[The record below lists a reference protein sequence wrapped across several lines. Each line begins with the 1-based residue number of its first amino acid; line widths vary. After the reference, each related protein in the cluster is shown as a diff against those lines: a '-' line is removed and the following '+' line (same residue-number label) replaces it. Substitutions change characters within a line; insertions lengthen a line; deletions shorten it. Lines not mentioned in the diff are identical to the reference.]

1 MKHLAAVGFLTEIR
15 VEIGRTTTVQWARG
29 PIFDRHNRGA
39 VDVMWTSSGFP
50 NVSLISVSTSQPIT
64 LSRVHLWLWRI
75 FRRASNVDDL
85 SFSSISTAI
94 CGLGLLIFALSP
106 APAAAQVEVDLELV
120 FASDGS
126 GSIDDDELRF
136 QRQGY
141 AAALADPRV
150 QDAIAAGPLGRIA
163 VAFVEWGA
171 PTSQH
176 TIVDW
181 TVIAGPEDA
190 VAWGERLVAAPRAAY
205 GYNSISEAIAY
216 SADLIRT
223 NDIESARKVIDLS
236 GDGPQ
241 IGGRSL
247 DLIRNLTVADGIT
260 INGLV
265 VANRN
270 VRTGPS
276 GEPLD
281 EHYRMD
287 VIGGFGA
294 FVVVATEERGFT
306 QTVLA
311 KMVREIA
318 DSRPTGAPT
327 ELAQDDPHER

>member
-1 MKHLAAVGFLTEIR
+1 MDRMWINSWFSNAKSIEEMAVIFKVVGHVSHRLSHLRRFSLRYPFGRVSVVSTATCGVFLLLAAAFSVPA
-15 VEIGRTTTVQWARG
+15 VART
-29 PIFDRHNRGA
+29 D
-39 VDVMWTSSGFP
+39 
-50 NVSLISVSTSQPIT
+50 
-64 LSRVHLWLWRI
+64 
-75 FRRASNVDDL
+75 
-85 SFSSISTAI
+85 
-94 CGLGLLIFALSP
+94 
-106 APAAAQVEVDLELV
+106 VDLELV

-126 GSIDDDELRF
+126 GSIDDEELRF

-141 AAALADPRV
+141 AAAMLDPRV

-171 PTSQH
+171 PSSQH

-190 VAWGERLVAAPRAAY
+190 AAWGERLVDAPRAAY

-216 SADLIRT
+216 SADMIRT
-223 NDIESARKVIDLS
+223 NDYEGARKVIDVS

-247 DLIRNLTVADGIT
+247 DLIRSMTVADGIT
-260 INGLV
+260 INALV

-306 QTVLA
+306 QTILA

-318 DSRPTGAPT
+318 DSRPTGTPT
-327 ELAQDDPHER
+327 TLAEEASDDR

>member
-1 MKHLAAVGFLTEIR
+1 MKVGEAIGFIQSNQRYESPNTAISRASHLSTGLAVVLLALATL
-15 VEIGRTTTVQWARG
+15 V
-29 PIFDRHNRGA
+29 
-39 VDVMWTSSGFP
+39 
-50 NVSLISVSTSQPIT
+50 PIT
-64 LSRVHLWLWRI
+64 T
-75 FRRASNVDDL
+75 RAQ
-85 SFSSISTAI
+85 TA
-94 CGLGLLIFALSP
+94 
-106 APAAAQVEVDLELV
+106 VDLELV
-120 FASDGS
+120 FAADGS
-126 GSIDDDELRF
+126 GSIDDEELRF

-150 QDAIAAGPLGRIA
+150 QEAIASGPLGRIA

-171 PTSQH
+171 PASQH

-181 TVIAGPEDA
+181 TIIANRSDA
-190 VAWGERLVAAPRAAY
+190 VDWGDRLVAAPRAAY

-216 SADLIRT
+216 SADLIRG
-223 NDIESARKVIDLS
+223 NDIDGARKVIDVS

-247 DLIRNLTVADGIT
+247 DLIRDLTVAEGIT

-265 VANRN
+265 VANRG

-281 EHYRMD
+281 QHYRLD

-318 DSRPTGAPT
+318 DSRPTGMPT
-327 ELAQDDPHER
+327 QFAQDSLDER

>member
-1 MKHLAAVGFLTEIR
+1 MAA
-15 VEIGRTTTVQWARG
+15 A
-29 PIFDRHNRGA
+29 P
-39 VDVMWTSSGFP
+39 
-50 NVSLISVSTSQPIT
+50 
-64 LSRVHLWLWRI
+64 
-75 FRRASNVDDL
+75 
-85 SFSSISTAI
+85 
-94 CGLGLLIFALSP
+94 
-106 APAAAQVEVDLELV
+106 PAAARTDVDLELV

-126 GSIDDDELRF
+126 GSIDDEELRF

-141 AAALADPRV
+141 AAAMADPRV
-150 QDAIAAGPLGRIA
+150 LDAIAAGPLGRIA

-171 PTSQH
+171 PSSQH

-190 VAWGERLVAAPRAAY
+190 AAWGARLVAAPRAAY

-223 NDIESARKVIDLS
+223 NDFEGARKVIDVS

-247 DLIRNLTVADGIT
+247 DLIRSMAVADGIT
-260 INGLV
+260 INALV

-281 EHYRMD
+281 EHYRFD

-306 QTVLA
+306 QTILA

-327 ELAQDDPHER
+327 TLAEDVPHDR

>member
-1 MKHLAAVGFLTEIR
+1 MWTNQGFSNSKPISESSVISKVPDRIAPRLCRWAAISLRGGLRRFLT
-15 VEIGRTTTVQWARG
+15 V
-29 PIFDRHNRGA
+29 
-39 VDVMWTSSGFP
+39 
-50 NVSLISVSTSQPIT
+50 
-64 LSRVHLWLWRI
+64 
-75 FRRASNVDDL
+75 
-85 SFSSISTAI
+85 STAI
-94 CGLGLLIFALSP
+94 WGIFALVAAAAT
-106 APAAAQVEVDLELV
+106 APAAARTEVDLELV

-126 GSIDDDELRF
+126 GSIDDEELRF

-141 AAALADPRV
+141 AAALSDPRV

-171 PTSQH
+171 PSSQH

-190 VAWGERLVAAPRAAY
+190 AAWGDRLVAAPRAAY

-223 NDIESARKVIDLS
+223 NDYEGARKVIDVS

-247 DLIRNLTVADGIT
+247 DLIRSMTVADGIT

-306 QTVLA
+306 QTILA

-318 DSRPTGAPT
+318 DSRPTGSPPS
-327 ELAQDDPHER
+327 LAQGTADDR

>member
-1 MKHLAAVGFLTEIR
+1 MFLSSAVIA
-15 VEIGRTTTVQWARG
+15 RT
-29 PIFDRHNRGA
+29 D
-39 VDVMWTSSGFP
+39 
-50 NVSLISVSTSQPIT
+50 
-64 LSRVHLWLWRI
+64 
-75 FRRASNVDDL
+75 
-85 SFSSISTAI
+85 
-94 CGLGLLIFALSP
+94 
-106 APAAAQVEVDLELV
+106 VDLELV

-126 GSIDDDELRF
+126 GSIDDEELRF
-136 QRQGY
+136 QRRGY
-141 AAALADPRV
+141 AAALADQRV

-171 PTSQH
+171 PASQH

-181 TVIAGPEDA
+181 TVIAGRDDA
-190 VAWGERLVAAPRAAY
+190 LAWGKRLVEAPRAAY

-216 SADLIRT
+216 SADLIRS
-223 NDIESARKVIDLS
+223 NDYDGARKVIDLS

-247 DLIRNLTVADGIT
+247 ALIRNMTVAEGIT

-281 EHYRMD
+281 EHYEMD

-327 ELAQDDPHER
+327 NLAQDAFDER

>member
-1 MKHLAAVGFLTEIR
+1 MRISREPLGADH
-15 VEIGRTTTVQWARG
+15 RTFWRLSTAFSVLC
-29 PIFDRHNRGA
+29 
-39 VDVMWTSSGFP
+39 
-50 NVSLISVSTSQPIT
+50 VSLVAFAAGPVFAQSAG
-64 LSRVHLWLWRI
+64 SR
-75 FRRASNVDDL
+75 S
-85 SFSSISTAI
+85 
-94 CGLGLLIFALSP
+94 
-106 APAAAQVEVDLELV
+106 VDLELV

-126 GSIDDDELRF
+126 GSIDDEELRF

-150 QDAIAAGPLGRIA
+150 QEAIASGPLGRIA

-181 TVIAGPEDA
+181 TIIANREDA
-190 VAWGERLVAAPRAAY
+190 LDWGARLIAAPRAAW

-223 NDIESARKVIDLS
+223 NDIEGARKVIDVS

-241 IGGRSL
+241 IGGRPL
-247 DLIRNLTVADGIT
+247 DFIRDLTVADGIT

-281 EHYRMD
+281 EHYRLD

-318 DSRPTGAPT
+318 DRSPTGGGT
-327 ELAQDDPHER
+327 RLALDKDR

>member
-1 MKHLAAVGFLTEIR
+1 
-15 VEIGRTTTVQWARG
+15 
-29 PIFDRHNRGA
+29 
-39 VDVMWTSSGFP
+39 MWTKSRFP
-50 NVSLISVSTSQPIT
+50 NKIPYGSKTFETKAQPRINLMRRRETRLGSIRLNFAFFPISTGLCLILALVFSTS
-64 LSRVHLWLWRI
+64 
-75 FRRASNVDDL
+75 A
-85 SFSSISTAI
+85 
-94 CGLGLLIFALSP
+94 
-106 APAAAQVEVDLELV
+106 APAQGQGAVDLELV

-150 QDAIAAGPLGRIA
+150 QNAIAAGPLGRIA

-171 PTSQH
+171 PESQH

-181 TVIAGPEDA
+181 TEIASREDA
-190 VAWGERLVAAPRAAY
+190 LAWGARLVAAPRAAY

-216 SADLIRT
+216 SANLIRT
-223 NDIESARKVIDLS
+223 NGYDGARKVIDLS

-241 IGGRSL
+241 IGGRPL
-247 DLIRNLTVADGIT
+247 DLIRDLTVADGIT

-318 DSRPTGAPT
+318 DRRPTGAPRQ
-327 ELAQDDPHER
+327 LAQDRHDDR

>member
-1 MKHLAAVGFLTEIR
+1 MDRMWTVSGFLNSKPMSEMTIVSKVR
-15 VEIGRTTTVQWARG
+15 SHIARRLSLSG
-29 PIFDRHNRGA
+29 PISLLSCFRRI
-39 VDVMWTSSGFP
+39 
-50 NVSLISVSTSQPIT
+50 SLIS
-64 LSRVHLWLWRI
+64 
-75 FRRASNVDDL
+75 
-85 SFSSISTAI
+85 TAT
-94 CGLGLLIFALSP
+94 CGVIALLAMAAAP
-106 APAAAQVEVDLELV
+106 PAAARTDVDLELV

-126 GSIDDDELRF
+126 GSIDDEELRF

-141 AAALADPRV
+141 AAAMADPRV
-150 QDAIAAGPLGRIA
+150 LDAIAAGPLGRIA

-171 PTSQH
+171 PSSQH

-190 VAWGERLVAAPRAAY
+190 AAWGARLVAAPRAAY

-223 NDIESARKVIDLS
+223 NDFEGARKVIDVS

-247 DLIRNLTVADGIT
+247 DLIRSMAVADGIT
-260 INGLV
+260 INALV

-281 EHYRMD
+281 EHYRFD

-306 QTVLA
+306 QTILA

-318 DSRPTGAPT
+318 DSRPTGAPAT
-327 ELAQDDPHER
+327 LAEDVPHDR

>member
-1 MKHLAAVGFLTEIR
+1 MT
-15 VEIGRTTTVQWARG
+15 
-29 PIFDRHNRGA
+29 
-39 VDVMWTSSGFP
+39 
-50 NVSLISVSTSQPIT
+50 VSTA
-64 LSRVHLWLWRI
+64 VW
-75 FRRASNVDDL
+75 
-85 SFSSISTAI
+85 
-94 CGLGLLIFALSP
+94 GIFALVAASAT
-106 APAAAQVEVDLELV
+106 APAAARTEVDLELV

-126 GSIDDDELRF
+126 GSIDDEELKF

-141 AAALADPRV
+141 AAALVDPRV

-171 PTSQH
+171 PSSQH

-190 VAWGERLVAAPRAAY
+190 RAWGDRLVAAPRAAY

-223 NDIESARKVIDLS
+223 NDYEGARKVIDVS

-247 DLIRNLTVADGIT
+247 DLIRSMTVADGIT

-306 QTVLA
+306 QTILA

-318 DSRPTGAPT
+318 DSRPTGSPPS
-327 ELAQDDPHER
+327 LAQGTADDR

>member
-1 MKHLAAVGFLTEIR
+1 MWTNQGFSNSKPILELAVISKVPDRIAPRLCRRVAISLRGGLRRFLT
-15 VEIGRTTTVQWARG
+15 
-29 PIFDRHNRGA
+29 
-39 VDVMWTSSGFP
+39 
-50 NVSLISVSTSQPIT
+50 VSTA
-64 LSRVHLWLWRI
+64 VW
-75 FRRASNVDDL
+75 
-85 SFSSISTAI
+85 
-94 CGLGLLIFALSP
+94 GIFALVAASAT
-106 APAAAQVEVDLELV
+106 APAAARTEVDLELV

-126 GSIDDDELRF
+126 GSIDDEELKF

-141 AAALADPRV
+141 AAALVDPRV

-171 PTSQH
+171 PSSQH

-190 VAWGERLVAAPRAAY
+190 RAWGDRLVAAPRAAY

-223 NDIESARKVIDLS
+223 NDYEGARKVIDVS

-247 DLIRNLTVADGIT
+247 DLIRSMTVADGIT

-306 QTVLA
+306 QTILA

-318 DSRPTGAPT
+318 DSRPTGSPPS
-327 ELAQDDPHER
+327 LAQGTADDR

>member
-1 MKHLAAVGFLTEIR
+1 
-15 VEIGRTTTVQWARG
+15 
-29 PIFDRHNRGA
+29 
-39 VDVMWTSSGFP
+39 MWTTSGLL
-50 NVSLISVSTSQPIT
+50 NVKFSEE
-64 LSRVHLWLWRI
+64 
-75 FRRASNVDDL
+75 L
-85 SFSSISTAI
+85 SFSPKVDWPNRLRSVLDPAFALRKDRFAPARVSTA
-94 CGLGLLIFALSP
+94 LGGIFLLASLCLGQAAFA
-106 APAAAQVEVDLELV
+106 QTEVDLELV

-126 GSIDDDELRF
+126 GSIDDEELRF

-141 AAALADPRV
+141 AAALADARV

-171 PTSQH
+171 PSSQH

-181 TVIAGPEDA
+181 TVIASRDDA
-190 VAWGERLVAAPRAAY
+190 LAWGARLVDAPRAAY

-216 SADLIRT
+216 SADLIRS
-223 NDIESARKVIDLS
+223 NDYDGARKVIDLS

-247 DLIRNLTVADGIT
+247 DLIRSMTVADGIT

-294 FVVVATEERGFT
+294 FVVIATEEKGFT

-318 DSRPTGAPT
+318 DGRPTGAPT
-327 ELAQDDPHER
+327 KLAQDAPNER

>member
-1 MKHLAAVGFLTEIR
+1 MFAFSQISTGLTWIFLLAALV
-15 VEIGRTTTVQWARG
+15 
-29 PIFDRHNRGA
+29 
-39 VDVMWTSSGFP
+39 
-50 NVSLISVSTSQPIT
+50 
-64 LSRVHLWLWRI
+64 
-75 FRRASNVDDL
+75 
-85 SFSSISTAI
+85 
-94 CGLGLLIFALSP
+94 LSP
-106 APAAAQVEVDLELV
+106 VAQAQTDVDLELV

-126 GSIDDDELRF
+126 GSIDDEELRF
-136 QRQGY
+136 QRRGY
-141 AAALADPRV
+141 AAALADQRV
-150 QDAIAAGPLGRIA
+150 QDVIAAGPLGRIA

-171 PTSQH
+171 PESQH

-181 TVIAGPEDA
+181 TIIASREDA
-190 VAWGERLVAAPRAAY
+190 LAWGERLVAAPRAAY

-216 SADLIRT
+216 SAEMIRT
-223 NDIESARKVIDLS
+223 NDLNGARKVIDLS

-241 IGGRSL
+241 IGGRPLALVRSM
-247 DLIRNLTVADGIT
+247 TVADGIT

-281 EHYRMD
+281 EHYEMD
-287 VIGGFGA
+287 VIGGLGA

-318 DSRPTGAPT
+318 DARPTGAPT
-327 ELAQDDPHER
+327 QFAQDQPDER

>member
-1 MKHLAAVGFLTEIR
+1 MAQEPSH
-15 VEIGRTTTVQWARG
+15 
-29 PIFDRHNRGA
+29 DGA
-39 VDVMWTSSGFP
+39 VDVMWTIVGFLNFMRNANP
-50 NVSLISVSTSQPIT
+50 AVYFKVRRRPDLRLSVRFPISPVGR
-64 LSRVHLWLWRI
+64 L
-75 FRRASNVDDL
+75 FE
-85 SFSSISTAI
+85 FSSIST
-94 CGLGLLIFALSP
+94 GLAGIFVLFALALSP
-106 APAAAQVEVDLELV
+106 VALAQTSVDLELV

-126 GSIDDDELRF
+126 GSIDDEELRF

-141 AAALADPRV
+141 AAALADPQV
-150 QDAIAAGPLGRIA
+150 QDVIAAGPLGRIA

-171 PTSQH
+171 PQSQH

-181 TVIAGPEDA
+181 TIIADREDA
-190 VAWGERLVAAPRAAY
+190 LAWGERLVAAPRAAY

-223 NDIESARKVIDLS
+223 NAIDGARKVIDLS

-241 IGGRSL
+241 IGGRPL
-247 DLIRNLTVADGIT
+247 ALIRSMTIADGIT

-281 EHYRMD
+281 EHYEMD
-287 VIGGFGA
+287 VIGGLGA

-306 QTVLA
+306 RTVLA

-318 DSRPTGAPT
+318 DVRPTGASIR
-327 ELAQDDPHER
+327 LAQDAPDER

>member
-1 MKHLAAVGFLTEIR
+1 MGVKYR
-15 VEIGRTTTVQWARG
+15 SSPIGRL
-29 PIFDRHNRGA
+29 FA
-39 VDVMWTSSGFP
+39 V
-50 NVSLISVSTSQPIT
+50 
-64 LSRVHLWLWRI
+64 
-75 FRRASNVDDL
+75 
-85 SFSSISTAI
+85 SSIST
-94 CGLGLLIFALSP
+94 GLAGIFLFSGLILDP
-106 APAAAQVEVDLELV
+106 VAQAQTVSRTSVDLELV

-126 GSIDDDELRF
+126 GSIDDEELRF

-141 AAALADPRV
+141 AAALADQRV
-150 QDAIAAGPLGRIA
+150 QDVIAAGPLGRIA

-171 PTSQH
+171 PESQH

-181 TVIAGPEDA
+181 TVIASRDDA
-190 VAWGERLVAAPRAAY
+190 LAWGERLVAAPRAAY

-216 SADLIRT
+216 SADLIRS
-223 NDIESARKVIDLS
+223 NDIDGARKVIDLS

-241 IGGRSL
+241 IGGRPLALVRSM
-247 DLIRNLTVADGIT
+247 TVAEGIT

-281 EHYRMD
+281 EHYEMD
-287 VIGGFGA
+287 VIGGLGA

-318 DSRPTGAPT
+318 DARPTGSAT
-327 ELAQDDPHER
+327 QFAQDRPDER

>member
-1 MKHLAAVGFLTEIR
+1 M
-15 VEIGRTTTVQWARG
+15 GRTAFWLCRE
-29 PIFDRHNRGA
+29 
-39 VDVMWTSSGFP
+39 SG
-50 NVSLISVSTSQPIT
+50 VSLDLLNKAKIPVSTGVCVLGV
-64 LSRVHLWLWRI
+64 LSVL
-75 FRRASNVDDL
+75 AV
-85 SFSSISTAI
+85 A
-94 CGLGLLIFALSP
+94 G
-106 APAAAQVEVDLELV
+106 PAAAQTEVDLELV

-126 GSIDDDELRF
+126 GSIDDEELRF

-150 QDAIAAGPLGRIA
+150 QDAIANGPLGRIA
-163 VAFVEWGA
+163 VVFVEWGA

-181 TVIAGPEDA
+181 TVIANREDA
-190 VAWGERLVAAPRAAY
+190 LAWGARLVEAPRAAY

-223 NDIESARKVIDLS
+223 NDIEGARKVIDLS

-247 DLIRNLTVADGIT
+247 DLIRSMAVAEGIT

-318 DSRPTGAPT
+318 DRRPTGAGT
-327 ELAQDDPHER
+327 QLAQD